1 MRNSETN
8 NADVDYLISPVK
20 NGNGAF
26 FDSREY
32 KGENAALPANAD
44 ANGAYNIARK
54 ALWAINVLK
63 NTDDAELSEAN
74 LSIKNADWLEFTQ
87 K

>member
-1 MRNSETN
+1 MRNSWTGT
-8 NADVDYLISPVK
+8 DIDYLVSPVCNE
-20 NGNGAF
+20 NGEF
-26 FDSREY
+26 FDSRNVDET
-32 KGENAALPANAD
+32 LPQNAD

-63 NTDDAELSEAN
+63 DTPDDMLNKAK
-74 LSIKNADWLEFTQ
+74 LSITNAEWLEYTQ